1 MTAEE
6 LIDRIAPKHDRTSC
20 SDLNVRNAYANDQ
33 GHYRCARCVLL
44 TGLDNG
50 FAADTVFTVSA
61 SNKTITDAV
70 DAVNAAER
78 QLEAARRNLVASR

>member
-1 MTAEE
+1 
-6 LIDRIAPKHDRTSC
+6 
-20 SDLNVRNAYANDQ
+20 
-33 GHYRCARCVLL
+33 VLL